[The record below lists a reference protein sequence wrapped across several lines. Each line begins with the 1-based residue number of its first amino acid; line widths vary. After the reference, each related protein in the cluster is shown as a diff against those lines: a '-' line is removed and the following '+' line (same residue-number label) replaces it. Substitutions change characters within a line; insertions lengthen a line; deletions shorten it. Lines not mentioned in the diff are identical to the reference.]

1 MYNIVSKLLIYGD
14 MEEESILMQ
23 LSDIFRC
30 MDDGSQTKDVLR
42 TRVFKQVKRILE
54 VATDYA
60 FDKNLWHNYLTYL
73 LITNENPFSIT
84 CEKVGASEGSVNH
97 FAKSDFKAFNPCLTP
112 PMDSQ
117 LQTGGGSATM
127 GRKRGRLPCWMCAIR
142 A

>member
-54 VATDYA
+54 VQQIT
-60 FDKNLWHNYLTYL
+60 H
-73 LITNENPFSIT
+73 LIRICGTTI
-84 CEKVGASEGSVNH
+84 
-97 FAKSDFKAFNPCLTP
+97 
-112 PMDSQ
+112 
-117 LQTGGGSATM
+117 
-127 GRKRGRLPCWMCAIR
+127 
-142 A
+142 

>member
-14 MEEESILMQ
+14 MDEESILMQ

-30 MDDGSQTKDVLR
+30 MDEGSQTKDVLR

-73 LITNENPFSIT
+73 LITNENPLSHAR
-84 CEKVGASEGSVNH
+84 KSEQVKEVSTTLQRVILRHLKNY
-97 FAKSDFKAFNPCLTP
+97 LTLTLAESK
-112 PMDSQ
+112 MN
-117 LQTGGGSATM
+117 
-127 GRKRGRLPCWMCAIR
+127 
-142 A
+142 

>member
-14 MEEESILMQ
+14 MDEESILMQ

-30 MDDGSQTKDVLR
+30 MDEGSQTKDILR

-73 LITNENPFSIT
+73 LITNEIH
-84 CEKVGASEGSVNH
+84 SVSH
-97 FAKSDFKAFNPCLTP
+97 VRKLVPAKEVLTT
-112 PMDSQ
+112 
-117 LQTGGGSATM
+117 LQRVISKHSKNYLILTLAESKM
-127 GRKRGRLPCWMCAIR
+127 N
-142 A
+142 